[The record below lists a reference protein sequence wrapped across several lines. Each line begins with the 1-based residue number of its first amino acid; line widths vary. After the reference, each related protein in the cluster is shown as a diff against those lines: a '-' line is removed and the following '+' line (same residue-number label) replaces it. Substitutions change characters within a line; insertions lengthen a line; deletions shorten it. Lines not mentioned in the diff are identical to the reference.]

1 MYFNAAPPASILAS
15 KYIWILFLRVSFQN
29 LEHAFAEI
37 LANESDFPHLE
48 LIVADV
54 FRKTCLVTQFSNCSI
69 SDLQVKSK
77 IIVKFITFAVITY
90 KKKYYDK
97 IEQKYRFTL
106 FNSIICGHM

>member
-54 FRKTCLVTQFSNCSI
+54 FQKPVWSHNSATVQYQI
-69 SDLQVKSK
+69 
-77 IIVKFITFAVITY
+77 Y
-90 KKKYYDK
+90 K
-97 IEQKYRFTL
+97 
-106 FNSIICGHM
+106 